1 MNPIRIL
8 IFGSAAKGNM
18 GPNSDIDVLIVM
30 PEGIHRRQTVQFLYK
45 HVRDIGVPF
54 DMLHDTKHHHIL
66 FLMVL
71 I

>member
-1 MNPIRIL
+1 
-8 IFGSAAKGNM
+8 M